1 MDTIMSETDTV
12 YVYSSAQGL
21 WEKASEFSIPNRAM
35 NYGDGLFETMVFDGE
50 KIRFFDFHL
59 ERLLKGME
67 VLRLEVEKS
76 TFEKLEPW
84 FIENYTG
91 QKLRI
96 RWTHFRAGLGK
107 YAPISNETVQMLQ
120 IQKFIIPPAVK
131 AAASFAESIALYAYP
146 WSRFKTL
153 NSLPY
158 IMAAQERVERKLD
171 ELILL
176 DHNGKV
182 AEASMANIFW
192 RKGKKVY
199 TPSLDCGGIE
209 GIGRR
214 AILSKIPRLIT
225 EGVFGPNDLLKAD
238 QVWISNV
245 TGISYLE
252 KIDSLEFS
260 TEEWEPLSEIFE

>member
-1 MDTIMSETDTV
+1 MSETDTV
-12 YVYSSAQGL
+12 FVYSSSKGL
-21 WEKASEFSIPNRAM
+21 WEKATQFSIPNRAI
-35 NYGDGLFETMVFDGE
+35 NYGDGIFETMVFDGG
-50 KIRFFDFHL
+50 KIRFFDFHI
-59 ERLLKGME
+59 ERLLSGMD
-67 VLRLEVEKS
+67 VLRLESNKTV
-76 TFEKLEPW
+76 FDVLETW
-84 FIENYTG
+84 FNENYSG

-107 YAPISNETVQMLQ
+107 YTPETNDSVQMLQ
-120 IQKFIIPPAVK
+120 IQKFVSPPSIK
-131 AAASFAESIALYAYP
+131 SQASFAESVSLYPYP
-146 WSRFKTL
+146 WSRYKTL

-158 IMAAQERVERKLD
+158 IFAAQERVERKLD

-182 AEASMANIFW
+182 AEASMSNIFW
-192 RKGKKVY
+192 RKGKKVF
-199 TPSLDCGGIE
+199 TPALSCGGID

-238 QVWISNV
+238 QVWVSNV